1 MAFTLTI
8 EPELRD
14 SRPVSIDLRPL
25 PTLTDEE
32 FFLFCQANRNLRIE
46 RTASGEIIIMAP
58 AGGETG
64 GRNADLTTYL
74 NIWAWTNNQGKV
86 FDSSTG
92 FNLPNGATRSPDA
105 AWVRR
110 AQLTQLTAE
119 QKRKFLPLCP
129 VFVIELRSAT
139 DSLRVAQDKMVE
151 WIANGVEL
159 GWLIDPTERN
169 VYVYR
174 PGRPVE
180 QLQNPTQVSGE
191 PVLPGFVL
199 DLTAIWEPGF

>member
-8 EPELRD
+8 EPDLRD
-14 SRPVSIDLRPL
+14 NRPVSIDLGPL

-32 FFLFCQANRNLRIE
+32 FFLFCQANRDLRIE

-58 AGGETG
+58 VGGETG
-64 GRNADLTTYL
+64 GRNADLTTDL
-74 NIWAWTNNQGKV
+74 NNWARINKQGKV

-92 FNLPNGATRSPDA
+92 FNLPSGATRSPDA
-105 AWVRR
+105 AWVRGE
-110 AQLTQLTAE
+110 QLTPLTAE
-119 QKRKFLPLCP
+119 QKLKFLPLCP

-139 DSLRVAQDKMVE
+139 DSLRATQDKMVE
-151 WIANGVEL
+151 WIANGVAL

-180 QLQNPTQVSGE
+180 QLQNPTQISGE

-199 DLTAIWEPGF
+199 ELTPIWEPGF